1 MSTKVCAK
9 VVKRVWLEGND
20 RISAAVFQHHLT
32 EQSWLRANK
41 NDESEEFVNFHDST
55 KVTFFFGGD
64 LIVIHS
70 NDFIPVVDSYEDFV
84 KKLKVIQNSA
94 EDAMERLKAKDKE
107 TYYFNIKRFLNESE
121 GASSI
126 YTSTIAI
133 TSSSTHGRTFEISDC
148 QSKSRIYLGG
158 RRPALKFLNRFNDF
172 IIFCVG
178 EVEKTLAK
186 HGDTL
191 RDYKDKIKF

>member
-32 EQSWLRANK
+32 EQSWLRVNK
-41 NDESEEFVNFHDST
+41 NEESEEFVNFHDST

-84 KKLKVIQNSA
+84 KKLKVIQNSV

-121 GASSI
+121 GPSSI

-148 QSKSRIYLGG
+148 DRKSRIYLGG

>member
-1 MSTKVCAK
+1 MSTKQLAR

-20 RISAAVFQHHLT
+20 RISAGVFQHHLS
-32 EQSWLRANK
+32 EQNWISSTPN
-41 NDESEEFVNFHDST
+41 NESEEFVNFHDST

-70 NDFIPVVDSYEDFV
+70 NDFIPIIDSYEDFA
-84 KKLKVIQNSA
+84 KKLKLIQNSV
-94 EDAMERLKAKDKE
+94 EDAMERLQSKDKE
-107 TYYFNIKRFLNESE
+107 TYYFNIKRFLNDSE
-121 GASSI
+121 GPSSI

-133 TSSSTHGRTFEISDC
+133 TSSPTHGRTFELSSC
-148 QSKSRIYLGG
+148 ESKSRIYLGG
-158 RRPALKFLNRFNDF
+158 RGNAVKFMKKFNEF

-191 RDYKDKIKF
+191 REYKDKIRF

>member
-1 MSTKVCAK
+1 MSTKQLAR

-20 RISAAVFQHHLT
+20 RISAGVFQHHLS
-32 EQSWLRANK
+32 EQNWISSTPN
-41 NDESEEFVNFHDST
+41 NESEEFVNFHDST
-55 KVTFFFGGD
+55 KITFFFGGD

-70 NDFIPVVDSYEDFV
+70 NDFIPIIDSYEDFV
-84 KKLKVIQNSA
+84 KKLKLIQNSV
-94 EDAMERLKAKDKE
+94 EDAMERLQSKDKE
-107 TYYFNIKRFLNESE
+107 TYHFNIKRFLNDSE
-121 GASSI
+121 GPSSI

-133 TSSSTHGRTFEISDC
+133 TSSPTHGRTFEISDC

-158 RRPALKFLNRFNDF
+158 KTPALKFFKRFNEF

-191 RDYKDKIKF
+191 REYKDKIRF

>member
-84 KKLKVIQNSA
+84 KKLKVIQNGV

-121 GASSI
+121 GPSSI

-148 QSKSRIYLGG
+148 DRKSRIYLGG

-172 IIFCVG
+172 IIFCAG